1 MSSLQS
7 EQFEAYGNPSDV
19 TKENEVQEL
28 LNFAISKFKTVD
40 VMINNAGLGG
50 QSNLI
55 DMSDEEWEKVL
66 DVTLNGTMRCTRAAL
81 RHMIPLKRG
90 VIVNNASVVGWRA
103 QKGQCHYAAAKAGV
117 MALTRCSAMTWPAIR
132 PPIMAIVMPAPF
144 DGSTMPAAS
153 PTST

>member
-7 EQFEAYGNPSDV
+7 EQFEAYGIPCDV

-55 DMSDEEWEKVL
+55 DMSDEEL
-66 DVTLNGTMRCTRAAL
+66 SLI
-81 RHMIPLKRG
+81 HI
-90 VIVNNASVVGWRA
+90 
-103 QKGQCHYAAAKAGV
+103 
-117 MALTRCSAMTWPAIR
+117 
-132 PPIMAIVMPAPF
+132 
-144 DGSTMPAAS
+144 
-153 PTST
+153 

>member
-1 MSSLQS
+1 MKEMKPGITVENSETPNYPEGRDLLKGKAAVITAAEAQVSVLLQRRDAEEGARVLLS
-7 EQFEAYGNPSDV
+7 DTHENRLNLCLHFKVNNLKRTVFRDV

-66 DVTLNGTMRCTRAAL
+66 DVTLNGTMSDESNVTL
-81 RHMIPLKRG
+81 YDSP
-90 VIVNNASVVGWRA
+90 
-103 QKGQCHYAAAKAGV
+103 KGSNRK
-117 MALTRCSAMTWPAIR
+117 
-132 PPIMAIVMPAPF
+132 
-144 DGSTMPAAS
+144 
-153 PTST
+153 